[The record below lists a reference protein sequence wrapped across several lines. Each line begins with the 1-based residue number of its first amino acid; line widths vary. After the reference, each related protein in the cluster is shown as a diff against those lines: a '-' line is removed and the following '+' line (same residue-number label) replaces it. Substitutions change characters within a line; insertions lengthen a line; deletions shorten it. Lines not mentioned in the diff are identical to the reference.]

1 MKTVGEKFP
10 DFKFIGVKPKFNN
23 PEENGVSAFEVID
36 NNSFNGKWKIVY
48 FYPKDFT
55 FVCPTEIVA
64 FDQLVNEF
72 EKRDTILL
80 GGSPDNEFVKLAW
93 RNDHPQL
100 KGLNHYSFADAGSKL
115 SAELG
120 ILSSDNVP
128 LRATFII
135 DPEGVI
141 QHVSV
146 TPDKVGRNPIETLR
160 LLDALQS
167 DELAFCNRPVG
178 GSVV

>member
-10 DFKFIGVKPKFNN
+10 DFRMIAVKPKFNA
-23 PEENGVSAFEVID
+23 PEEKGISAFEVV
-36 NNSFNGKWKIVY
+36 NEQSFDGKWKIIY

-64 FDQLVNEF
+64 FDQLVEEF
-72 EKRDTILL
+72 EKRNTVLL

-100 KGLNHYSFADAGSKL
+100 KGLNHYSFADAASKL

-120 ILSSDNVP
+120 IISSDGVP

-167 DELAFCNRPVG
+167 DELSFCNRPIG